1 MATERQV
8 RVKPWLRS
16 PPKAYVFSKAN
27 VIDVVTGSILNNVD
41 VKVENGKITSISS
54 AAPTTYSSD
63 FQTIDCQGKYLCP
76 GLIDSHVHLMAVPGY
91 EDLSKAFGNPADV
104 SLLRQPYVCAQ
115 MLHRGFTTVRDCGG
129 ALFALKEAI
138 EDGVFPGPRLFI
150 AGHALSQAG
159 GHADY
164 RGPHDHSA
172 CCGGATTG
180 LGRLCN
186 GVAECM
192 AAVREEVRMGSDFI
206 KIMGSGGVSS
216 PTDRID
222 QLQFTGEE
230 IRAIVECADNANV
243 YVTAHA
249 YTPRAIRHCV
259 ENGARGIEHG
269 NFIDRPTAE
278 LLARK
283 GVFLTPTLVTYAEMS
298 DPKWEGYLPQE
309 SAVKNVE
316 VLKAGLEAL
325 QIASEAG
332 VTLCYGSDLLGPLS
346 AAQTYEFALRSKVLS
361 PLAVLQSATINPA
374 KMLRHETELGQ
385 LKEGFAAD
393 ILVLNKN
400 PLDDVTIFD
409 SPEENVLMIMKQGRI
424 YKSRWENA
432 VEDAAIPF
440 QPAWLLLLKG
450 GVALGTRI
458 TRVHDYLRNAL
469 LV

>member
-1 MATERQV
+1 MVTAREI

-16 PPKAYVFSKAN
+16 APKSYVLSNAT
-27 VIDVVTGSILNNVD
+27 VVDVSTGSLLQNVD
-41 VKVENGKITSISS
+41 LKVENGKITSIQPFG
-54 AAPTTYSSD
+54 PTEYSSVYE
-63 FQTIDCQGKYLCP
+63 IIECQGHYLCP
-76 GLIDSHVHLMAVPGY
+76 GLIDSHVHLVAVPGY
-91 EDLSKAFGNPADV
+91 DNLSKAFGNPADV

-172 CCGGATTG
+172 CCGGSTTG

-192 AAVREEVRMGSDFI
+192 AAVRDEVRMGADFI

-222 QLQFTGEE
+222 QLQFTGAE
-230 IRAIVECADNANV
+230 IKAIVACADNAGV

-259 ENGARGIEHG
+259 EHGALGIEHG

-278 LLARK
+278 LLANK

-298 DPKWEGYLPQE
+298 NEKWAGYLPPE
-309 SAVKNVE
+309 SAAKNVE
-316 VLKAGLEAL
+316 VLKAGLQAL
-325 QIASEAG
+325 RIASKAG

-346 AAQTYEFALRSKVLS
+346 AAQTYEFTLRSQVLT

-374 KMLRHETELGQ
+374 RMLRRETELGQ

-393 ILVLNKN
+393 ILVLKKN
-400 PLDDVTIFD
+400 PLEDVTILD
-409 SPEENVLMIMKQGRI
+409 NPEENVLMIMKEGRI
-424 YKSRWENA
+424 YKSRWANA
-432 VEDAAIPF
+432 SEDATIP
-440 QPAWLLLLKG
+440 
-450 GVALGTRI
+450 V
-458 TRVHDYLRNAL
+458 RVKAVL
-469 LV
+469 